1 MNVKHAD
8 IEKIL
13 SEATIIAEQYP
24 QAVDKNILTA
34 LKREFENLKLQTTHV
49 DALGYQHKAR
59 YNCGTQEQLQS
70 LRDRVLATIKPL

>member
-24 QAVDKNILTA
+24 QSVDKNILTA
-34 LKREFENLKLQTTHV
+34 LKREFESLKTQTTHV
-49 DALGYQHKAR
+49 DALGYQRKAK
-59 YNCGTQEQLQS
+59 YNLGTQEQLQS
-70 LRDRVLATIKPL
+70 LRDRVLLAIKPV

>member
-34 LKREFENLKLQTTHV
+34 LKREFENLKLQTKHV
-49 DALGYQHKAR
+49 DGLGYQQKAK
-59 YNCGTQEQLQS
+59 YNLGTQEQLQE
-70 LRDRVLATIKPL
+70 LMDRVLLAIKPI